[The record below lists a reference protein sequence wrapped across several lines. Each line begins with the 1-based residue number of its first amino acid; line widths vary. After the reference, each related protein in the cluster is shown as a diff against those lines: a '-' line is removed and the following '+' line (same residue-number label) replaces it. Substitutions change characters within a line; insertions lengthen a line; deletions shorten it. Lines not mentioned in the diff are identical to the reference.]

1 MIAVIYL
8 VDTNVLL
15 HYLHTTDPNYPIV
28 QSAVNKLW
36 ANNDVLKTTSQN
48 FAEFWRVSTKLT
60 DNNGYGLSISQSN
73 HLLLSAEKIFPLL
86 SDSPAIY
93 YQWRRLIVDYQVS
106 GKQTFDARLVAS
118 MVYNRVTHI
127 LTFNTKDF
135 VRYHHEGIVIV
146 DPATV

>member
-1 MIAVIYL
+1 MIYL

-15 HYLHTTDPNYPIV
+15 RLLHTTDPNYTTV

-48 FAEFWRVSTKLT
+48 FAEFWTVSTRSTVK
-60 DNNGYGLSISQSN
+60 NGYGLDISQID
-73 HLLLSAEKIFPLL
+73 HLLLRAEKIFPLL
-86 SDSPAIY
+86 TDSPAIY
-93 YQWRRLIVDYQVS
+93 RIWRRLVVKYDVS
-106 GKQTFDARLVAS
+106 GIQTFDARLVAS

-127 LTFNTKDF
+127 LTFNTNDF
-135 VRYHHEGIVIV
+135 ERYHDEGIVIV